1 MEILQNLRRPR
12 IVLAS
17 ALVSATLISSV
28 PSIQMASANTVR
40 PTTLSV
46 LKQSVELGP
55 QRLVNN
61 HAVLN
66 GKTYFSGKTSASGA
80 ELWVTDGT
88 DAGTVML
95 KDIRTGSTGSNPNF
109 FYTLGNKV
117 IFVADDGTHG
127 AELWVTDGTSNGTV
141 LLKDIAVG
149 ATSSLPGSRELVT
162 SGSSMRGDG
171 MSIVNGKLYF
181 AATTTAEGRE
191 PWVTDGTPNGTQ
203 IVSDIR
209 PGASG
214 SMDATASGPFL
225 PAGGKVVFSANSG
238 TNGDEPMV
246 YDGTTTSLLK
256 DVYPGNQG
264 SGFTVSTLVVGD
276 SLYFSGYNG
285 NKYSIW
291 KTDGTTAGTVDVID
305 IAPNSM
311 ALLGNRILIFG
322 TQVVHQTPQQGQYDD
337 PARLWVSDGTQVG
350 TSLLSRINPTNY
362 PEINF
367 LKQVG
372 SHYIFSADDGTNGG
386 ELWTTDG
393 TVAGT
398 QLLIDAFPGSTG
410 TFSGA
415 MAFNDSFMMTNP
427 QNTFGFALLRTG
439 GAFHSPEIKGLVTDG
454 TPAGTSILPG
464 DPFSRVRSLM
474 PAGNHFATWAEWG
487 MSMTNGLIIT
497 APGSN
502 SQLTQLGVSGRKV
515 PMSFPPSQPV
525 FGAPS
530 FNSSTTAYSINLTG
544 GANTVDI
551 GPRVTTG
558 PGAPSCTIEG
568 VLCSAGQSGTHSFT
582 ITAPRL
588 IEVVVTAGNGTTTT
602 YTISVSLNGVAPVAT
617 TTTTAPATPTAV
629 VTPSAGATP
638 SVGTNPSSVKVT
650 PGVTVTDTKVYSSA
664 APKRVASGSAIS
676 VLTPA
681 QAKTQTIQTLTPAV
695 CVPTADD
702 IVFIDEGRCNA
713 TVLSKRT
720 GEVLR
725 RIRTTVIEEDVVKL
739 GVGNEIVT
747 LAPIFFQNG
756 KSTLTNRARARV
768 ASLKDQISA
777 AGTVMVIGHSGM
789 MLGNTPENQALARSR
804 AINTVREMKRIRAT
818 GPFYSTGVG
827 ALDPAVPSSDRSK
840 QALNRRVVIVL
851 IP

>member
-1 MEILQNLRRPR
+1 MEVLQTLRRPR
-12 IVLAS
+12 IVMAS
-17 ALVSATLISSV
+17 ALLAATLISSV
-28 PSIQMASANTVR
+28 PNSQIASANTVR
-40 PTTLSV
+40 PIAISV
-46 LKQSVELGP
+46 LKQNIELGP

-66 GKTYFSGKTSASGA
+66 GKTYFSGKTNASGS

-95 KDIRTGSTGSNPNF
+95 KDIRAGSSASNPNF

-117 IFVADDGTHG
+117 IFVADDGTNG
-127 AELWVTDGTSNGTV
+127 AELWVTDGTSDGTV
-141 LLKDIAVG
+141 LLKDIAAG
-149 ATSSLPGSRELVT
+149 ATSSFPGSREVVT

-209 PGASG
+209 SGASG

-256 DVYPGNQG
+256 DVNPGNQG
-264 SGFTVSTLVVGD
+264 SGFNVSTLVVGNIV
-276 SLYFSGYNG
+276 YFYGYNG
-285 NKYSIW
+285 NKQSIW
-291 KTDGTTAGTVDVID
+291 KTDGTTAGTVDAID
-305 IAPNSM
+305 VVPNSM
-311 ALLGNRILIFG
+311 VLLGNQILIFG
-322 TQVVHQTPQQGQYDD
+322 TQVVHQTSQQGQYDD
-337 PARLWVSDGTQVG
+337 PARLWTSDGTQGG
-350 TSLLSRINPTNY
+350 TTLLSRVNPTSY
-362 PEINF
+362 PEISF

-372 SHYIFSADDGTNGG
+372 SNYIFTADDGTNGG

-398 QLLIDAFPGSTG
+398 KLLIDAFPGSTG
-410 TFSGA
+410 AFSGA
-415 MAFNDSFMMTNP
+415 TAFGDSFMMTNT
-427 QNTFGFALLRTG
+427 QNTFGFAFIRTG

-454 TPAGTSILPG
+454 TPAGTSIISG
-464 DPFSRVRSLM
+464 DPFSRIRSLM

-502 SQLTQLGVSGRKV
+502 SQLSQLSINGRRS
-515 PMSFPPSQPV
+515 PQSSPPSQPV
-525 FGAPS
+525 FGSPS
-530 FNSSTTAYSINLTG
+530 FNASTTAYSINLTG
-544 GANTVDI
+544 GANTVDVA
-551 GPRVTTG
+551 PRVSSG

-568 VLCSAGQSGTHSFT
+568 AACSAGQSGTHTFT

-602 YTISVSLNGVAPVAT
+602 YSISVSLNGVAPATT
-617 TTTTAPATPTAV
+617 TTTTAPAAV
-629 VTPSAGATP
+629 VTPSVGA
-638 SVGTNPSSVKVT
+638 NPSSVKVT
-650 PGVTVTDTKVYSSA
+650 PGVTVTDTKIYTSA
-664 APKRVASGSAIS
+664 APKQVASGSAIS
-676 VLTPA
+676 VLSPA

-695 CVPTADD
+695 CVPTEDD

-713 TVLSKRT
+713 TVLSKKT

-725 RIRTTVIEEDVVKL
+725 RIRTTVVEADVVQL

-756 KSTLTNRARARV
+756 ESTLTKRARARV
-768 ASLKDQISA
+768 ASLKEQISS

-827 ALDPAVPSSDRSK
+827 ALDPAVPSSDRTK